1 MPGWGLA
8 LPQSALRA
16 AAAVLISLLL
26 ILAGGG
32 VQAVA
37 YGDDREEGT
46 SSSEFTPSD
55 ECVTAA
61 LLLPGSA
68 VREGRR
74 SGRRVPLPTGPAT
87 PLARLPLPLLA
98 SRADAAPACSARAGH
113 TVLRC

>member
-8 LPQSALRA
+8 LPQSVLRA

-32 VQAVA
+32 VQAVD
-37 YGDDREEGT
+37 YGDDREEG
-46 SSSEFTPSD
+46 SSSLEFTPSD
-55 ECVTAA
+55 DCVTSV

-74 SGRRVPLPTGPAT
+74 SGHRVPLLTGPAT
-87 PLARLPLPLLA
+87 PVARLRVPLLV
-98 SRADAAPACSARAGH
+98 SRADAAPACAARPGH

>member
-1 MPGWGLA
+1 MPGWGPA

-46 SSSEFTPSD
+46 SSSEFAPSD
-55 ECVTAA
+55 ECVTSV

-68 VREGRR
+68 VRA
-74 SGRRVPLPTGPAT
+74 GRRVPLPTGPAT
-87 PLARLPLPLLA
+87 PVARLRLPLLVP
-98 SRADAAPACSARAGH
+98 RADAAPACATRAGH